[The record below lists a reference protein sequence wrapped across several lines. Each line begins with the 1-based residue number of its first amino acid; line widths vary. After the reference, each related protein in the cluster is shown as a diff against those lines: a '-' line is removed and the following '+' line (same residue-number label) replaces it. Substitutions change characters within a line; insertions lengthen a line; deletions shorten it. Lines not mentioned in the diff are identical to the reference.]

1 MVNKKFKD
9 SLTRTFFYS
18 GSVWYFVSNIL
29 MMNSTDFFFLF
40 FFKFIFK
47 CDTQKDIL
55 YPKILMR

>member
-29 MMNSTDFFFLF
+29 MMNSTDFFFFCSFLNLF
-40 FFKFIFK
+40 SSAILKRISSTRKF
-47 CDTQKDIL
+47 
-55 YPKILMR
+55 